1 MSLRLTIL
9 GTSSAL
15 PTSERYPTAH
25 VLNVHERL
33 FLIDCGEGTQMQMRR
48 YHIKFGKLNHIFISH
63 LHGDHFFGLYPL
75 LSTYSLMGRK
85 TPLNIYAP
93 AGFEDLIERHLNDF
107 DINLAYELILH
118 PLTGRTPKLILSD
131 RVVDVYSFPLKHRI
145 RTYGFLFREEKADRN
160 IIKEKI
166 AEYSLSIA
174 EIGRLKKGKDIVRDD
189 GQVITCDEVTRKPPE
204 PASYAFCSDTGYFP
218 KLAGF
223 VSGVTLLY
231 HEATFDNEND
241 ALALQTGHSTAR
253 RAATVARDA
262 GAGKLLLGHFSARY
276 KSISVL
282 EDEARAV
289 FPDTE
294 AARDGMTYTIG

>member
-1 MSLRLTIL
+1 MSFRLTIL

-25 VLNVHERL
+25 VLNIHERL

-48 YHIKFGKLNHIFISH
+48 YRIKFGKLNHIFISH

-75 LSTYSLMGRK
+75 LSTYNLMGRK
-85 TPLNIYAP
+85 APLNIYAP
-93 AGFEDLIERHLNDF
+93 AGFEELLERHLNDF
-107 DINLAYELILH
+107 DINLAYDLMLH
-118 PLTGRTPKLILSD
+118 PLVGRALKLILND
-131 RVVDVYSFPLKHRI
+131 KNVEVYSFPLKHRI
-145 RTYGFLFREEKADRN
+145 KTYGFLFREKRADRN

-166 AEYSLSIA
+166 AEYGISIS
-174 EIGRLKKGKDIVRDD
+174 EIGQLKKGKDIIRED
-189 GQVITCDEVTRKPPE
+189 GQVIVCDEVTKKPPE

-218 KLAGF
+218 KLAGY

-231 HEATFDNEND
+231 HEATFGDEND
-241 ALALQTGHSTAR
+241 ALARQTGHSTAR
-253 RAATVARDA
+253 HAATVARDA

-276 KSISVL
+276 KSPSVL
-282 EDEARAV
+282 EEEARTV

-294 AARDGMTYTIG
+294 AAQEGMTYTIG